1 MKKILKEKILID
13 SEKIQELLDCINS
26 IKNNKES
33 KMDIIKNLEKKC
45 YDIIAKKCIVRW
57 CQRLRIKTLNNIK
70 IKKKGTI
77 FKIKN

>member
-1 MKKILKEKILID
+1 MKKKKKKKILID

-26 IKNNKES
+26 IKNNKET

-70 IKKKGTI
+70 IKKKEQ
-77 FKIKN
+77 FLK

>member
-26 IKNNKES
+26 IKNNKET

-45 YDIIAKKCIVRW
+45 YDIIVK
-57 CQRLRIKTLNNIK
+57 
-70 IKKKGTI
+70 
-77 FKIKN
+77 

>member
-26 IKNNKES
+26 IKNNKET

-45 YDIIAKKCIVRW
+45 YDIMAKKFIVRW
-57 CQRLRIKTLNNIK
+57 CQRLRQKILNSKK
-70 IKKKGTI
+70 IKKRNN
-77 FKIKN
+77 F

>member
-26 IKNNKES
+26 IKNNKET

-57 CQRLRIKTLNNIK
+57 CQRLRLKKINNII
-70 IKKKGTI
+70 IKKKEQ
-77 FKIKN
+77 FLK

>member
-26 IKNNKES
+26 IKNNKET

-45 YDIIAKKCIVRW
+45 YDINTKTCFILW
-57 CQRLRIKTLNNIK
+57 CQRLRQKQINNRK
-70 IKKKGTI
+70 IKKKV
-77 FKIKN
+77 

>member
-1 MKKILKEKILID
+1 
-13 SEKIQELLDCINS
+13 
-26 IKNNKES
+26 
-33 KMDIIKNLEKKC
+33 MDIIKNLEKKC

-57 CQRLRIKTLNNIK
+57 CQRLRIKTLNNKK

>member
-13 SEKIQELLDCINS
+13 SEKIQDLLDCINS
-26 IKNNKES
+26 IKNNKET

-45 YDIIAKKCIVRW
+45 YEKKKKKCIVRW

-70 IKKKGTI
+70 IKKRNN
-77 FKIKN
+77 F